1 MLIVLASLSM
11 KFDFFGTLLI
21 IKKKIERLFGFD
33 FCVVFEYGLTAIW
46 GLMNSNVDDFSFFVD
61 KMWFF
66 FFKP

>member
-1 MLIVLASLSM
+1 ML

-46 GLMNSNVDDFSFFVD
+46 GLMNSNVDDFRFFVD
-61 KMWFF
+61 EI
-66 FFKP
+66 